1 VRASRAGAF
10 CVTILAGV
18 VAVGCP
24 GGDGAPPLPPPA
36 AEDAA
41 SVPAPPPDS
50 TRQCAPASFA
60 DAVKK
65 VRDIVVNISTAQVVS
80 TGSGLGFPFD
90 LFMDPH
96 GGSKQQVRQG
106 LGTGFVLDAKQGL
119 IVTNNHVIER
129 ASEIVV
135 QLADRREFPAGVVG
149 RDALL
154 DIAILKIPEPAP
166 SQATLGDSDDLEVG
180 DWVIAIGNPLGLSNT
195 VTAGVV
201 SAMGRSSWDMRGEIP
216 GYADFI
222 QTDASINPGNS
233 GGPLLDTEGRVVG
246 INTAIV
252 KGGQGI
258 GFAIP
263 VNMLK
268 EVRTQ
273 LIDTGRITRSWM
285 GILISPV
292 DDPAA
297 KKLGMSAPRGALVGD
312 VVQGGP
318 AHKAGFQAGDAILE
332 FGGEKIE
339 DGGRLPWII
348 ARTKAGTP
356 VKVTVLRGGKEY
368 EVEVVLIPMPES

>member
-1 VRASRAGAF
+1 MTVRRAG
-10 CVTILAGV
+10 VLIVLMLA
-18 VAVGCP
+18 ASGCP
-24 GGDGAPPLPPPA
+24 GGQDAPPLPEPEAIDAAPPPA
-36 AEDAA
+36 APAA
-41 SVPAPPPDS
+41 SPG
-50 TRQCAPASFA
+50 QCAPASFA

-80 TGSGLGFPFD
+80 TGPGLGFPFD

-96 GGSKQQVRQG
+96 GGSRKQVRQG

-119 IVTNNHVIER
+119 VVTNNHVIES

-154 DIAILKIPEPAP
+154 DIAILRIPEPAP
-166 SQATLGDSDDLEVG
+166 AQAVLGDSSKLQVG

-268 EVRTQ
+268 EVRSQ
-273 LIDTGRITRSWM
+273 LIDTGHITRSWM

-292 DDPAA
+292 DDPTA
-297 KKLGMSAPRGALVGD
+297 KKLGMSSPRGALVGE

-318 AHKAGFQAGDAILE
+318 AHRAGFQAGDVILE

-339 DGGRLPWII
+339 VGGRLPWII

-356 VKVTVLRGGKEY
+356 VKVKVLRGGKEH

>member
-1 VRASRAGAF
+1 MSRAWIVA
-10 CVTILAGV
+10 TL
-18 VAVGCP
+18 VAVLSAGGCP
-24 GGDGAPPLPPPA
+24 GGGDGDPPLPPQMPDEGSSKPA
-36 AEDAA
+36 DVARDAG
-41 SVPAPPPDS
+41 D
-50 TRQCAPASFA
+50 QCAPASFA

-65 VRDIVVNISTAQVVS
+65 VRNIVVNISTAQVVS
-80 TGSGLGFPFD
+80 TGPGLGFPFD

-96 GGSKQQVRQG
+96 FGAKKKVRQG
-106 LGTGFVLDAKQGL
+106 LGSGFVLDAKQGL
-119 IVTNNHVIER
+119 VVTNNHVIEG

-149 RDALL
+149 RDALI

-166 SQATLGDSDDLEVG
+166 AQAELGDSEALQVG
-180 DWVIAIGNPLGLSNT
+180 DWVIAIGNPLGLSHT

-201 SAMGRSSWDMRGEIP
+201 SALGRSSWDMRGEKP

-233 GGPLLDTEGRVVG
+233 GGPLLDTDGRVVG
-246 INTAIV
+246 INTAII

-268 EVRTQ
+268 EIKDQ
-273 LIDTGRITRSWM
+273 LIETGRITRSWM
-285 GILISPV
+285 GILIAPV
-292 DDPAA
+292 DGPAA
-297 KKLGMSAPRGALVGD
+297 KRLGMSSPHGALVGD

-318 AHKAGFQAGDAILE
+318 ADRAGFKAGDVILE

-348 ARTKAGTP
+348 ARTRAGEAIE
-356 VKVTVLRGGKEY
+356 VKVLRDGKEY
-368 EVEVVLIPMPES
+368 QVEVVLIPMPET

>member
-1 VRASRAGAF
+1 MRPRSLPVLL
-10 CVTILAGV
+10 LACA
-18 VAVGCP
+18 VAGCP
-24 GGDGAPPLPPPA
+24 GGQDPPPLP
-36 AEDAA
+36 E
-41 SVPAPPPDS
+41 PAPPDAAPVPEPEPPA
-50 TRQCAPASFA
+50 QCAPGSFA

-80 TGSGLGFPFD
+80 TGPGLGFPFD
-90 LFMDPH
+90 MFVNPY
-96 GGSKQQVRQG
+96 GGSKKQVKQG

-119 IVTNNHVIER
+119 VVTNNHVIEK
-129 ASEIVV
+129 ASQIIV

-154 DIAILKIPEPAP
+154 DIAILRIPEPAP
-166 SQATLGDSDDLEVG
+166 AQAVLGDSDDLEVG
-180 DWVIAIGNPLGLSNT
+180 DWVIAIGNPLGLANT

-268 EVRTQ
+268 EVRSQ
-273 LIDTGRITRSWM
+273 LIENGHITRSWM
-285 GILISPV
+285 GVLISPV
-292 DDPAA
+292 DDPTA
-297 KKLGMSAPRGALVGD
+297 KKLGMSAPKGALVGD

-318 AHKAGFQAGDAILE
+318 AHKAGFQPGDVILE
-332 FGGEKIE
+332 FGGKTID
-339 DGGRLPWII
+339 DGGNLPWII
-348 ARTKAGTP
+348 ARSKAGTP
-356 VKVTVLRGGKEY
+356 VKVKVLRGGKEY
-368 EVEVVLIPMPES
+368 GVEVVLIPMPES